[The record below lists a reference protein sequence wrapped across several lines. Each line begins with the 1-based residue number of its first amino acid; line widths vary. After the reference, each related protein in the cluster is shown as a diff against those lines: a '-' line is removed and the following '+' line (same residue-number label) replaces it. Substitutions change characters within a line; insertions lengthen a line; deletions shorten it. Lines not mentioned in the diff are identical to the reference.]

1 MQLNSHKVPFFNK
14 TAELKVGLNQLGLRN
29 ASEALFTSLLPGLN
43 NVSNRIRY
51 YSFYCWLIGEFYKN
65 RESFTDKEFYKYIR
79 YSEYLL
85 ALIHSRG
92 QGVDGIPGIT
102 YALSTRS
109 QGGSNF
115 DLQAGTYNSQG
126 NTKSE
131 TYWANAGGVLRQYY
145 SSSLKDIAILKENNE
160 KNSILNISKEDDLV
174 SGSMLADGFA
184 KNVGEDGPKF
194 LKIIQRGNVSAE
206 ELNSLE
212 SSFNMRKFPQKSNEK
227 ELIIELLLQKDYP
240 ASESKFSYRKATVYH
255 YLKHFSQN
263 GTKESFTKY
272 MYDEFL
278 NGQSDDDC
286 VLGWYRYYLNDNWQ
300 YQTSVIFVA
309 LLNQLSNKADWQ
321 EVSSVAEELAL
332 SIINNIGAKYKDGT
346 LKEICACIDKNDIA
360 SKPQRGNLDTEAAP
374 ALVNLLMMYNTNKDV
389 RSKRPDYR
397 EAFPS
402 AVNSDFYSFMDEIDK
417 SLETNFYEWLKD
429 YILKK
434 IIFCHYQV
442 ALRKYL
448 QTGIASQKFIYENG
462 MIRFLNESEA
472 THTGPRTDTLYDFVS
487 DLELVDD
494 KGITDKGILLL
505 NKLEEAEA

>member
-1 MQLNSHKVPFFNK
+1 MKTNTHIVPFFNK
-14 TAELKVGLNQLGLRN
+14 TADLKVGLNQLGLRN

-65 RESFTDKEFYKYIR
+65 RKSFTDKEFYKYIR

-85 ALIHSRG
+85 ALIHSRV

-102 YALSTRS
+102 YALRTRS

-115 DLQAGTYNSQG
+115 DLQSGTYNSQG

-145 SSSLKDIAILKENNE
+145 SSSLKDVAILKENNE
-160 KNSILNISKEDDLV
+160 KNSILNISKEDGLV
-174 SGSMLADGFA
+174 SGSMLADEFA

-194 LKIIQRGNVSAE
+194 LKIVQRGNVSAE

-240 ASESKFSYRKATVYH
+240 ASESKFSYRKATIYR

-278 NGQSDDDC
+278 NGHSDDDC

-321 EVSSVAEELAL
+321 EVSRVAEELAL
-332 SIINNIGAKYKDGT
+332 SIINDIGAKYK
-346 LKEICACIDKNDIA
+346 E
-360 SKPQRGNLDTEAAP
+360 
-374 ALVNLLMMYNTNKDV
+374 
-389 RSKRPDYR
+389 
-397 EAFPS
+397 
-402 AVNSDFYSFMDEIDK
+402 
-417 SLETNFYEWLKD
+417 
-429 YILKK
+429 
-434 IIFCHYQV
+434 
-442 ALRKYL
+442 
-448 QTGIASQKFIYENG
+448 
-462 MIRFLNESEA
+462 
-472 THTGPRTDTLYDFVS
+472 
-487 DLELVDD
+487 
-494 KGITDKGILLL
+494 
-505 NKLEEAEA
+505 